1 KQRHGARVARV
12 FDCPQT
18 PYQRLRATGV
28 LPPDQRDEL
37 EGLYHQLNPL
47 QLQRDLDTAL
57 ERLWTLAAPD
67 PQRAA
72 GNTEIATPLGKSSL
86 GASQASASV
95 TLTSGV
101 DRQWRVTRTYE
112 LLRHGRVRADES
124 LSASR

>member
-1 KQRHGARVARV
+1 V

-72 GNTEIATPLGKSSL
+72 GNTDIATPLGKSSL

-95 TLTSGV
+95 TLTS
-101 DRQWRVTRTYE
+101 E
-112 LLRHGRVRADES
+112 LTDSGG
-124 LSASR
+124 